1 MTPAQAIAEL
11 PDATP
16 CYIPGVGEVTVGEIR
31 GEQEPA
37 LDDEWEATL
46 VMWEDI
52 ATRNLCRK
60 PWEPRV
66 SVSDIKAYHAAR
78 YFAAQ
83 TRRAST

>member
-1 MTPAQAIAEL
+1 MTLSEL
-11 PDATP
+11 PDSHAV
-16 CYIPGVGEVTVGEIR
+16 YVPGVGEVTIGEIVISR
-31 GEQEPA
+31 AEQEPTLA
-37 LDDEWEATL
+37 DEWEATL

-60 PWEPRV
+60 PWEPIV